1 MLAGCASG
9 GLRPVTAATEPVEC
23 SSQASA
29 MMFQNQLDGMPK
41 YVELGTSG
49 SFTRDEL
56 PMIGSLQSI
65 SFTSKSAVDKCRTV
79 RANGAYDNP
88 DVDVFRK
95 KNRLVIVM
103 TDGEGSDS
111 TKKEFRWQ
119 GGLILNII
127 SLSGLN
133 APAVGIEELDPD
145 GSLTRRVLYLDGRR
159 RALVYHRGEFSKPSE
174 QQVPAPPGTNG
185 RVSVI

>member
-9 GLRPVTAATEPVEC
+9 GLRPVTAATEAVEC
-23 SSQASA
+23 SSQGSA
-29 MMFQNQLDGMPK
+29 LMYQNQLDGMPK

-49 SFTRDEL
+49 SFTRDDL
-56 PMIGSLQSI
+56 PMISDLRSI
-65 SFTSKSAVDKCRTV
+65 SFTSKSAVERCRTI
-79 RANGAYDNP
+79 RANAAYDNP
-88 DVDVFRK
+88 DVDIFRK
-95 KNRLVIVM
+95 KNRLVVVM
-103 TDGEGSDS
+103 ADGEGSDS
-111 TKKEFRWQ
+111 SKKEFRWQ

-127 SLSGLN
+127 SISGLN

-159 RALVYHRGEFSKPSE
+159 RALVYHVGEFKKPLE

-185 RVSVI
+185 RVSVV

>member
-1 MLAGCASG
+1 MY
-9 GLRPVTAATEPVEC
+9 
-23 SSQASA
+23 
-29 MMFQNQLDGMPK
+29 QNQLDGMPK

-49 SFTRDEL
+49 RFTREEL
-56 PMIGSLQSI
+56 PMISRLQSI
-65 SFTSKSAVDKCRTV
+65 SFTSKSAVEKCRPL
-79 RANGAYDNP
+79 RANNAYDNP

-95 KNRLVIVM
+95 KNRLVAVM
-103 TDGEGSDS
+103 ADGEGSDS
-111 TKKEFRWQ
+111 SKQEYRWQ

-159 RALVYHRGEFSKPSE
+159 RALVYHVGEFKKPSQ